1 MENFAIDIG
10 NKQAEIDAEQQ
21 ALLDTLSSALS
32 SALSN
37 ALSNHLSRLRDLSLE
52 LVLLRA
58 RQERTT
64 QMSADEIR
72 EENLRIFPLN
82 QTLKVIPS
90 LNSTVLPVQITTLH
104 HINSLTLAEAR
115 IFLQAYELVDVPT
128 GNGGVMK
135 RAIAKFLGVAAAFRN
150 TIH

>member
-1 MENFAIDIG
+1 MENLTIDIE

-21 ALLDTLSSALS
+21 ALLDAM
-32 SALSN
+32 
-37 ALSNHLSRLRDLSLE
+37 SNHLSRLRELSQE
-52 LVLLRA
+52 LVLLRT
-58 RQERTT
+58 RQERTR

-72 EENLRIFPLN
+72 DENLRIFPLN

-104 HINSLTLAEAR
+104 HINSLTLSQAR
-115 IFLQAYELVDVPT
+115 IFLQAYELADSPT
-128 GNGGVMK
+128 SGGRAMK
-135 RAIAKFLGVAAAFRN
+135 RAIAKFLGVAAVFRN